1 MVLPSG
7 KTDLKTWRCVIPGK
21 KGVCDCIHD
30 FDCRQY
36 GKTEST
42 VSLSTSLTNILVFL
56 QNVKFFHLISIKTNF
71 IE

>member
-21 KGVCDCIHD
+21 KGVCDFINNMSR
-30 FDCRQY
+30 RQY
-36 GKTEST
+36 GKLESI
-42 VSLSTSLTNILVFL
+42 VLLSISLTNILVFL
-56 QNVKFFHLISIKTNF
+56 QNVKFSHLIKAKTNF